1 MPAPK
6 AKSKDPRQ
14 QQLRDQKQEWNHNY
28 SYFSQRLKAFKD
40 GLNGRGN
47 SKAGLPPSSIKE
59 PLPGEIGSFLNGLA
73 GEFQSIVSGAE
84 SVIANQAQYSKTRR
98 RRKPKEPKQLSNAP
112 PTQPTAEQAPAAP
125 AQDQIAETLSRLGEY
140 EIATKKEASNKLS
153 RFWQY
158 LSAIFSRKEYNRQR
172 VGLLSQSADL
182 YYSLLDL
189 ENDVL
194 SLSISNVP
202 NTIAKYK
209 KFKYNFDTFVG
220 TFRGVEAMI
229 ERQAEK
235 NGIKNPEK
243 KEETQQITQEQ
254 PEVPAEEP
262 SQPYIPLQPPTIPDD
277 LKQIKQD
284 MHDLFNASVGKD
296 GVAELNRLF
305 SSYEEEDDPHRK
317 SMWAD
322 RLKEYHSSLTNMLA
336 NEVQKKYGPAN
347 IRSIRDVI
355 DLVIK
360 NRVHPNR
367 PNYPSKE
374 NKAEYVSDYMI
385 KTSHNKF
392 TRYLKKKLVK
402 ALPFNKTAPVRLE
415 LVEVLGDMKTTIK
428 SLMDNLEKDLSMEE
442 LKIYMETLIED
453 KDRLKRPLHVL
464 NTFFMKDFFT
474 KKENSKRKQKGRGKD
489 KSEPFMKDDE
499 ELMDYVLQRKLK
511 RELGEDLG

>member
-28 SYFSQRLKAFKD
+28 SYFSQRLKAYKD

-59 PLPGEIGSFLNGLA
+59 PLPGEIGSFLNCLA

-125 AQDQIAETLSRLGEY
+125 AQDQIAKTLSRLGEY

-262 SQPYIPLQPPTIPDD
+262 SQPYIPLQPQTKPF
-277 LKQIKQD
+277 L
-284 MHDLFNASVGKD
+284 LCS
-296 GVAELNRLF
+296 
-305 SSYEEEDDPHRK
+305 
-317 SMWAD
+317 
-322 RLKEYHSSLTNMLA
+322 A
-336 NEVQKKYGPAN
+336 N
-347 IRSIRDVI
+347 
-355 DLVIK
+355 
-360 NRVHPNR
+360 
-367 PNYPSKE
+367 
-374 NKAEYVSDYMI
+374 
-385 KTSHNKF
+385 
-392 TRYLKKKLVK
+392 
-402 ALPFNKTAPVRLE
+402 
-415 LVEVLGDMKTTIK
+415 VE
-428 SLMDNLEKDLSMEE
+428 
-442 LKIYMETLIED
+442 
-453 KDRLKRPLHVL
+453 
-464 NTFFMKDFFT
+464 
-474 KKENSKRKQKGRGKD
+474 
-489 KSEPFMKDDE
+489 
-499 ELMDYVLQRKLK
+499 
-511 RELGEDLG
+511 